1 MVKRCGAALR
11 DAYEWRRCCS
21 GGEVREGAKC
31 AASRESGSLV
41 ESERTRKEQGRKRE
55 EEAWPAHFFFQNDKA
70 VVHGRTPNYRGS
82 ELRILRPP
90 SLSICHDSV
99 MAHASFNLHA
109 VYRRIEYT

>member
-70 VVHGRTPNYRGS
+70 GSRTDAELPWVRAEDPTAPRINSCGS
-82 ELRILRPP
+82 S
-90 SLSICHDSV
+90 SL
-99 MAHASFNLHA
+99 A
-109 VYRRIEYT
+109 VK

>member
-55 EEAWPAHFFFQNDKA
+55 GGSAASTLFFPKRKSWFTD
-70 VVHGRTPNYRGS
+70 R
-82 ELRILRPP
+82 
-90 SLSICHDSV
+90 
-99 MAHASFNLHA
+99 
-109 VYRRIEYT
+109 RRITVGQS

>member
-55 EEAWPAHFFFQNDKA
+55 EEARPAHFFFQNGKA
-70 VVHGRTPNYRGS
+70 GPQTDG
-82 ELRILRPP
+82 
-90 SLSICHDSV
+90 
-99 MAHASFNLHA
+99 
-109 VYRRIEYT
+109 RRITVGQS

>member
-1 MVKRCGAALR
+1 MMRRMLAAACSALRWSSSMVKRCGAALR

-70 VVHGRTPNYRGS
+70 GSRTDAELPWVRAEDPTAPRIIIKQS
-82 ELRILRPP
+82 EL
-90 SLSICHDSV
+90 
-99 MAHASFNLHA
+99 
-109 VYRRIEYT
+109 